1 MEKKII
7 ADEMRHSM
15 EAVITLSVVLN
26 RRRLDQKGADV
37 IPRKP
42 RDCNP
47 LPKTTPLYSSL

>member
-26 RRRLDQKGADV
+26 RRRLDQKAG
-37 IPRKP
+37 
-42 RDCNP
+42 
-47 LPKTTPLYSSL
+47 